1 MRILKKFLAAALIT
15 LLAVM
20 LVATIYFT
28 LFDLEWIAFL
38 GGVLFAAIAAL
49 TSQTAKAQWLFTRR
63 TRQLERS
70 KVLLAE
76 ESARRGHAGQELA
89 VAEARFKLI
98 SDALPVMIVFVHR
111 NGHCGDHNRAF
122 QLWCGRSRDRIDGLP
137 LRDVAGDTVYTDLAV
152 HSTAALGG
160 RQIHY
165 DATWAGEGGDAVN
178 VAVTLLPYPPGIERT
193 TGYYVLC
200 APAAARIGA
209 APARHD
215 NAGREN
221 EIVTPDG
228 GETVYLESMTDQLL
242 GGDDPRE
249 RLVRALQEDEFILFA
264 QEIKPLAPDGG
275 SGRCVEVLLR
285 LQEEEQHML
294 PPGGFFPVA
303 ERYNMMAEIDRWVVR
318 NLLKWCVASHLEDPD
333 WRMPLCCVN
342 LSSASLGDAGFAR
355 YVQSELERCSIPG
368 SGLCFEITELDLIS
382 RHHDVGLLMNALQP
396 LGCRFTADGF
406 GGVKVSFAPFKNLRF
421 DFLKIDGTIIQN
433 MLNDSA
439 DLAKAKSIVLACRKI
454 GVRTIAQLVETDE
467 TLVKL
472 REIGVHYVQGFGI
485 SRPAPLATG
494 AG

>member
-1 MRILKKFLAAALIT
+1 MSTLKKFLAATLVT

-49 TSQTAKAQWLFTRR
+49 TSQTARAQWLFTRR

-70 KVLLAE
+70 KGLLAE
-76 ESARRGHAGQELA
+76 ESARRVRVGRELA
-89 VAEARFKLI
+89 GAEARFRLI
-98 SDALPVMIVFVHR
+98 SDALQVMIVFVDR

-122 QLWCGRSRDRIDGLP
+122 QHWCGRGGDRIAGLP
-137 LRDVAGDTVYTDLAV
+137 LREVAGETVYTELAA
-152 HSTAALGG
+152 HSTDVLGG

-165 DATWAGEGGDAVN
+165 DATWSDDSGRTVN

-200 APAAARIGA
+200 APAAAKART
-209 APARHD
+209 APVPHGT
-215 NAGREN
+215 AGSDDL
-221 EIVTPDG
+221 IVAPDS
-228 GETVYLESMTDQLL
+228 GETVYLESMAEQLL
-242 GGDDPRE
+242 GGADPRE
-249 RLVRALQEDEFILFA
+249 RLVRALQQDEFILFA
-264 QEIKPLAPDGG
+264 QEIEPLAPDGG
-275 SGRCVEVLLR
+275 SGRCLEVLLR

-303 ERYNMMAEIDRWVVR
+303 ERYNMMADIDRWVVR
-318 NLLKWCVASHLEDPD
+318 NLLAWCVASQLADPD

-342 LSSASLGDAGFAR
+342 ISSASLGDAGFAH
-355 YVQSELERCSIPG
+355 YVQSELERSNMPG

-382 RHHDVGLLMNALQP
+382 RHYDVGLLMNALQP

-406 GGVKVSFAPFKNLRF
+406 GGVKVSFAPFRDLRF

-433 MLNDSA
+433 MLKDSS
-439 DLAKAKSIVLACRKI
+439 DLAKTKAIVLACRKI

-467 TLVKL
+467 TIAKL

-485 SRPAPLATG
+485 SRPAPLAQ